1 MRLGIIFWF
10 GMTVISCAKDSFVS
24 SNSESST
31 VYICKG
37 AYSKSYHHDA
47 ECKGLRTCTTE
58 ISKTSIEFA
67 QKKGRTLCGY
77 EQN

>member
-1 MRLGIIFWF
+1 MRLGMILF
-10 GMTVISCAKDSFVS
+10 GCILTFSCSKNLNDTFSPG
-24 SNSESST
+24 EI

-47 ECKGLRTCTTE
+47 ECQGLRTCTTE

-77 EQN
+77 EQH